1 MNAKKAL
8 LIVNPYSGRK
18 NGTRIGSYI
27 AEQMQHMGY
36 ICTPFISETTEH
48 LRSFVSQNH
57 PDKFDCI
64 GIIGGDGTMHEFINA
79 AFTAFGSFKTP
90 VALFPC
96 GTGNAF
102 NLDIGCLNV
111 DDTLETIR
119 NNSISPVDV
128 AEVNYA
134 DTTLWSFN
142 IVGVG
147 LVADINDLAERMR
160 WLGGSRYT
168 IASLIKLM
176 RNRTLRAH
184 VTSEEYDAEE
194 EISFVLACNTRYTGK
209 GMMMAPLA
217 TLHDGKFD
225 VLIVKACSRL
235 KLLRLFPK
243 IFKGAH
249 LDSDVLHYTQ
259 CTHLSV
265 HGAAFEHTNIDGEMK
280 GNAPFSFR
288 VHQHKLYVFTG

>member
-8 LIVNPYSGRK
+8 LIINPYSGKKKGAQIAR
-18 NGTRIGSYI
+18 YV

-36 ICTPFISETTEH
+36 TCTLFLSETTGQ

-57 PDKFDCI
+57 PDKFACI

-79 AFTAFGSFKTP
+79 AFTTCGSFQTP

-102 NLDIGCLNV
+102 NFDIGCSTI

-128 AEVNYA
+128 AEVTYA

-142 IVGVG
+142 IVGMG
-147 LVADINDLAERMR
+147 LVSDINALAEKMR

-168 IASLIKLM
+168 IASLIKLLS
-176 RNRTLRAH
+176 NRTLRAR
-184 VTSEEYDAEE
+184 VTAEDYDAEE

-217 TLHDGKFD
+217 QLHDGKFD

-243 IFKGAH
+243 IFRGAH
-249 LDSDVLHYTQ
+249 LDSDILQYIQ
-259 CTHLSV
+259 CTHLTV
-265 HGAAFEHTNIDGEMK
+265 QGAASEHTNIDGEMK

-288 VHQHKLYVFTG
+288 VHQHQLYVFTG